1 MVKKST
7 TRAAKKVAAT
17 PKKSTIASKLKAP
30 KVTAIEK
37 VCEAVLIKLKSL
49 NLELTLQADIEWC
62 LGSYRHD
69 KNPSGL
75 FTMAEK
81 ALAVLTT
88 NRAQNAKGVPAS
100 LLKDLASALKSK

>member
-1 MVKKST
+1 MAKKST
-7 TRAAKKVAAT
+7 ATTVKKVATA
-17 PKKSTIASKLKAP
+17 PKKNTTASKPKAP
-30 KVTAIEK
+30 KAPAIEK
-37 VCEAVLIKLKSL
+37 ICADALIQLKSL
-49 NLELTLQADIEWC
+49 NVESDLQAGIEWC

-81 ALAVLTT
+81 ALAVLTA
-88 NRAQNAKGVPAS
+88 NRAKNAKGVPAS